1 MTPSSA
7 ISSSTAGCLRLAIDM
22 VGARSIL
29 ERSIADWVNDPA
41 SDVVYAEEVEGRF
54 AVRMRQTIRDAT
66 TVWFTVGQRSL
77 TAEAYVIPALEHPG
91 GAHRL
96 ALIRNHKSFRVNF
109 ALDTEEALV
118 LRARIPIE
126 RVTAEELSY
135 VLAEIYQTIEI
146 SFRSL
151 LRENNP

>member
-1 MTPSSA
+1 M
-7 ISSSTAGCLRLAIDM
+7 RLATDM

-29 ERSIADWVNDPA
+29 ERSIADWVDDPV

-54 AVRMRQTIRDAT
+54 AVRMRQTVREAT
-66 TVWFTVGQRSL
+66 TVWFMVGQRSL
-77 TAEAYVIPALEHPG
+77 IAEAYVLPALEHPA

-96 ALIRNHKSFRVNF
+96 ALIRNHQSFRVNF
-109 ALDTEEALV
+109 ALDSEEALV
-118 LRARIPIE
+118 LRARIPLE

-135 VLAEIYQTIEI
+135 VLAEIYQTIEL